1 MSDPSLDITNINKEN
16 ITPKPQ
22 NSLESLNSIL
32 AFQVQDLID
41 KKLDKA
47 ESRLRDYNLDKW
59 KIWSYIAAAFSVF
72 VSVFVSVGGYQYI
85 KNTVKNLVEDK
96 MTVPALIKA
105 TEETISK
112 KMPEFVENKFKSLE
126 EKTDK
131 LSDYI
136 ETTRG
141 EIREKQS
148 SLESAQELLKEQLNI
163 QQCVVAAKAGE
174 RTKYEELKKMAE
186 KESEYKE
193 YVNAAL
199 RDIEFYF
206 DALMQQIKA
215 PKLKDKYSLEDPGY
229 SVEEVINEY
238 RNSKV
243 ELDTRESA
251 IITLI
256 DLHSQGKVK
265 ENVVQE
271 LCESVDVEQN
281 LRVTSRTMLLLSNI
295 TKKSFRSLEIDAVRG
310 WWEQNKNETK
320 YQSPYKH
327 YFKFLEYFYI
337 LGFNKDNIKQVT
349 SFLNETIRLEPNAL
363 HARCLR
369 GYTMILFGEYDKAEE
384 EFNEVEVRCRDFR
397 WLLLYKSLLRAC
409 KNEVDK
415 AVNLLNQAL
424 TKSPDSIKAQAKTCA
439 EIVPK
444 YKEVIENK
452 NVKWSSDKQ

>member
-1 MSDPSLDITNINKEN
+1 MSDPSPDIKKEN
-16 ITPKPQ
+16 YTPKPQ

-41 KKLDKA
+41 KRLDKA
-47 ESRLRDYNLDKW
+47 ENRLRDYTIEKW
-59 KIWSYIAAAFSVF
+59 KIWSYIAATFSVF
-72 VSVFVSVGGYQYI
+72 LSVFVGVGGYQYI
-85 KNTVKNLVEDK
+85 KNTVRNLVEDK

-126 EKTDK
+126 EKTEK

-148 SLESAQELLKEQLNI
+148 SLESVQELLKEQLNI
-163 QQCVVAAKAGE
+163 QQSVAEAKIGN
-174 RTKYEELKKMAE
+174 RGKYEELKKIPE
-186 KESEYKE
+186 TKPEYKK
-193 YVNAAL
+193 YVDAAL

-215 PKLKDKYSLEDPGY
+215 PKMKDNISFEDPGF

-243 ELDTRESA
+243 ESDTRESA

-256 DLHSQGKVK
+256 DLYCQGKAK

-281 LRVTSRTMLLLSNI
+281 LRVTARTMLLLSNI
-295 TKKSFRSLEIDAVRG
+295 TKKSFRSLEIDTVRG
-310 WWEQNKNETK
+310 WWELNKNETK
-320 YQSPYKH
+320 YQSAYKQ
-327 YFKFLEYFYI
+327 YFKYLEYFYT
-337 LGFNKDNIKQVT
+337 LGFNKDNIEQVT
-349 SFLNETIRLEPNAL
+349 GLLDKTIKLEPDAL

-369 GYTMILFGEYDKAEE
+369 GYMMIVLGKYDKAEE
-384 EFNEVEVRCRDFR
+384 EFKEVEVRCKDYR
-397 WLLLYKSLLRAC
+397 WLLLYKSLLFAC
-409 KNEVDK
+409 KNEMVK
-415 AVNLLNQAL
+415 AVDLLNQAL
-424 TKSPDSIKAQAKTCA
+424 AKSPSIKAQAKTCA
-439 EIVPK
+439 EIFPK
-444 YKEVIENK
+444 YKEVTENE
-452 NVKWSSDKQ
+452 NVKWPGDK